1 MEWTW
6 RQSPRTHKIHL
17 PPTKPREVRW
27 MNCVSILPKGEE
39 LGLLDKGARGECC
52 HALQLMSVRSQ
63 ASVWPL
69 YFVGRLREMMKSV
82 TVTVESVN
90 LSYKGQ
96 SFSCV
101 CRNLHFL
108 SIWNMSQSCMPK
120 KQVLGKI
127 INSLPQI
134 KFPLSGPYYYFFLLK
149 IYLKSFY
156 TTNYREWPALLRRK

>member
-63 ASVWPL
+63 TSVWPL
-69 YFVGRLREMMKSV
+69 YFVGRLHEMMKSV

-90 LSYKGQ
+90 LSYKRQ

-127 INSLPQI
+127 INSPTD
-134 KFPLSGPYYYFFLLK
+134 KVSSFRPLLLFFLLK

-156 TTNYREWPALLRRK
+156 IINYREWPALLRRK